1 MTTRPVRSTIR
12 PYQTPKVKVVK
23 RKTFVMLG
31 VNRNI
36 PQDERKNLLG
46 DTRDLEYKKVPKW
59 RITGEG
65 EIDSHSKSPIVE
77 RPGSPKGVVSLD
89 TYSNPDLVR
98 EKEYM
103 GLSGMPI
110 RDYVERTGDAVVGAS
125 DKAHEDLQ
133 GGPTGRKVEKMMRG
147 NARGKTLRPDIEK
160 VDI

>member
-1 MTTRPVRSTIR
+1 MILLIFLITVSKASEARAHDCTTILHYNNNCRGAHPMTTRPVRSTIR

-103 GLSGMPI
+103 GLSGMPT
-110 RDYVERTGDAVVGAS
+110 RDY
-125 DKAHEDLQ
+125 
-133 GGPTGRKVEKMMRG
+133 
-147 NARGKTLRPDIEK
+147 
-160 VDI
+160 